1 MDVLE
6 NLEENVTYEVLL
18 LTGEGV
24 NVNIKP
30 FGLRYT
36 GESFVFDL
44 FPNRTLLNIKRAG
57 TLTVYFLYDVLA
69 FTKAFFD
76 ELTLDELGGICH
88 CSIQCDVKSMESYM
102 TDDSYGKNILTRII
116 AEPTE
121 IITNNL
127 TLPIIN
133 RATIHIIDVLVDF
146 SRYEYMDVDAR
157 NNFKEKIRLIEKT
170 VEKTGNTKHRKAMEI
185 IKNRMKE

>member
-44 FPNRTLLNIKRAG
+44 FPNRTLLNIKRVG

-88 CSIQCDVKSMESYM
+88 CSIRCDVKSMESYM

>member
-44 FPNRTLLNIKRAG
+44 FPNRTLLNIKRVG

-88 CSIQCDVKSMESYM
+88 CSIRCDVKSMESYM
-102 TDDSYGKNILTRII
+102 TDDSYDYD
-116 AEPTE
+116 E
-121 IITNNL
+121 
-127 TLPIIN
+127 
-133 RATIHIIDVLVDF
+133 LVGLKFKMLLNSD
-146 SRYEYMDVDAR
+146 YYKTQKHYMCRHDRQASSCR
-157 NNFKEKIRLIEKT
+157 HYCLL
-170 VEKTGNTKHRKAMEI
+170 MS
-185 IKNRMKE
+185 

>member
-1 MDVLE
+1 MNVLD
-6 NLEENVTYEVLL
+6 NLEEDVTYEVLVI
-18 LTGEGV
+18 TYDGV
-24 NVNIKP
+24 KANIKP

-44 FPNRTLLNIKRAG
+44 FPNSTLLNIKRTG
-57 TLTVYFLYDVLA
+57 TLTVYFLHDILA
-69 FTKAFFD
+69 FTKALLD
-76 ELTLDELGGICH
+76 ELTLDELKGTFH
-88 CSIQCDVKSMESYM
+88 CSILCDVKSIESDM
-102 TDDSYGKNILTRII
+102 TDDAYGKNILSRII

-133 RATIHIIDVLVDF
+133 RATGHIIEVLVDF